1 MTDTTIPTIT
11 IHNIET
17 DTVETRQM
25 NDVEYEQYQKD
36 QARIAADQAAA
47 DAVVANKAAILMKL
61 GLTEDEAK
69 ALL

>member
-1 MTDTTIPTIT
+1 MTDTTIPIIT

-25 NDVEYEQYQKD
+25 NDAEYEQYQKD
-36 QARIAADQAAA
+36 QVRIAADQAAA
-47 DAVVANKAAILMKL
+47 DAVVANKTAILMKL